1 MSSNLYLEA
10 IEAAEQ
16 LKNSAEEKVK
26 QRLIES
32 LTPQIKILVEKN
44 LMGEKGDCY
53 EDLDEED
60 SVEEPD
66 DNQEQS
72 DELDDSQ
79 EKSDELESISEVSLD
94 EESRRI
100 LSRFITGNA
109 KKSALREKIS
119 NLREAI
125 KTVKKAAILAESTKT
140 TARSKQKI
148 NLLRKN
154 IIKEIKLIK
163 SSCIINSD
171 KTIIKEYYNL
181 LKELNNMSTRRNTR
195 GQRFLD
201 ESLDDLLEMN
211 LFEDDEKD
219 LEDDEEDLEAD
230 EKELEDDEK
239 EQDDDDDDIDFDL
252 EGDMS
257 SSEGDVG
264 PDTTVKQ
271 LAAIAGLL
279 DEDDDDDAENIE
291 ISEEGLF
298 ESDLDE
304 LDDNI
309 DEMDEMGE
317 ITDEMYTESRRRD
330 RYLEIDEN
338 MLKREIGRM
347 KTLREGEAKDM
358 ASHFGGGSLEGEAF
372 VDGVELNK
380 LHEMRNK
387 AAKVVRKN
395 RMLESKLTQ
404 YKKAL
409 RGMKGQLSEM
419 NLFNAK
425 LLYAN
430 KLMQNRELSIK
441 QQRHVVESLDEAK
454 TLGEAKILFESLSK
468 SLVSSKTSRNSN
480 KNLNESVAR
489 RSSRTSST
497 SVRSAQPRNS
507 NVALDR
513 WATLAGIKK

>member
-171 KTIIKEYYNL
+171 KTIIK
-181 LKELNNMSTRRNTR
+181 
-195 GQRFLD
+195 
-201 ESLDDLLEMN
+201 
-211 LFEDDEKD
+211 
-219 LEDDEEDLEAD
+219 
-230 EKELEDDEK
+230 
-239 EQDDDDDDIDFDL
+239 
-252 EGDMS
+252 
-257 SSEGDVG
+257 
-264 PDTTVKQ
+264 
-271 LAAIAGLL
+271 
-279 DEDDDDDAENIE
+279 
-291 ISEEGLF
+291 
-298 ESDLDE
+298 
-304 LDDNI
+304 
-309 DEMDEMGE
+309 
-317 ITDEMYTESRRRD
+317 
-330 RYLEIDEN
+330 
-338 MLKREIGRM
+338 
-347 KTLREGEAKDM
+347 
-358 ASHFGGGSLEGEAF
+358 
-372 VDGVELNK
+372 
-380 LHEMRNK
+380 
-387 AAKVVRKN
+387 
-395 RMLESKLTQ
+395 
-404 YKKAL
+404 
-409 RGMKGQLSEM
+409 
-419 NLFNAK
+419 
-425 LLYAN
+425 
-430 KLMQNRELSIK
+430 
-441 QQRHVVESLDEAK
+441 
-454 TLGEAKILFESLSK
+454 
-468 SLVSSKTSRNSN
+468 
-480 KNLNESVAR
+480 
-489 RSSRTSST
+489 
-497 SVRSAQPRNS
+497 
-507 NVALDR
+507 
-513 WATLAGIKK
+513 